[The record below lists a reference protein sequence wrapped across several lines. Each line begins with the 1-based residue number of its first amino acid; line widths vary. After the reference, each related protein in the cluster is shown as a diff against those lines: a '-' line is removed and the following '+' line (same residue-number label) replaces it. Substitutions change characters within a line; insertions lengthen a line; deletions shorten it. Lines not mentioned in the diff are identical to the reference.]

1 MEQEKQTGKIMS
13 TNKYIN
19 IFAAVLM
26 AIVVVLTAVV
36 TGYSKNE
43 DFVEAFSYNAEC
55 SYEDLFDA
63 YEVMEIE
70 VSMAEEDFEAMLE
83 NPTAEEYKQ
92 CNITVN
98 GETYANVAIRTKG
111 NTSLS
116 QVASSDSDR
125 YSFKVEFDHYDSGQS
140 LEGLDKLVLN
150 NLFCDATYIKEY
162 IAYDIFNYIGVAC
175 PYYSFAHITIN
186 GEEWGLYLAL
196 EAMED
201 SFVERVYGSTEGEL
215 YKPESMSMGGGMPGN
230 GEMTQR
236 GGGFRKGEKSQKDGQ
251 PEGIEKP
258 DGTES
263 SVMNETSEKMEKPD
277 DTESTEM
284 SEVSEEMEKTDGTKS
299 SGMNEMPEGMKMP
312 EMGELPEG
320 MEMPEMGE
328 LPEGMEMPEIGELPE
343 GMEMPEM
350 GEAPEGMEMPEMGE
364 LPEGMESP
372 EMGKGSGMF
381 GSSGGG
387 SDLVYTDD
395 SLESYADIFDNAA
408 FSPTDEEKEAVIE
421 ALKNLSEGENLE
433 QFFDVDAC
441 LRYFAAQTFIVNM
454 DSYYSSLKHN
464 YYLYEQEG
472 QLTILPWDLNL
483 AFGGFQASGATDAVN
498 SAIDTPMGGS
508 LEESRP
514 LFSKLMEVEEYKEL
528 YHQYLN
534 EIVTG
539 YVGNGQ
545 FSKNF
550 KTITTVIDAYVQKDA
565 TAFYGYDEYKEAIEN
580 LQQFVLLRAAS
591 VEGQLNGTIPA
602 TTEEQKNCDTLIDA
616 SSVDLS
622 TMGTQGGD
630 GAGGKGSQGGRM
642 FGNTGNFGRGER
654 MEPPDEKGQ
663 SEKKEQSEEKE

>member
-1 MEQEKQTGKIMS
+1 MS

-26 AIVVVLTAVV
+26 AVVVVITAVFTV
-36 TGYSKNE
+36 FSKDE
-43 DFVEAFSYNAEC
+43 QFIEAFSYSAEC
-55 SYEDLFDA
+55 SYADLFRS

-70 VSMAEEDFEAMLE
+70 ISIAEEEFEAMLE

-92 CNITVN
+92 CDVTIN

-201 SFVERVYGSTEGEL
+201 SFVERVYSTSEGEL
-215 YKPESMSMGGGMPGN
+215 YKPESMEMGGGMLG
-230 GEMTQR
+230 GGGKSQR
-236 GGGFRKGEKSQKDGQ
+236 GESFRNDANSQ
-251 PEGIEKP
+251 
-258 DGTES
+258 S
-263 SVMNETSEKMEKPD
+263 
-277 DTESTEM
+277 
-284 SEVSEEMEKTDGTKS
+284 
-299 SGMNEMPEGMKMP
+299 EGMKRP
-312 EMGELPEG
+312 EMGEAPEGMEVPEMGEMPEG

-328 LPEGMEMPEIGELPE
+328 MPEGMEFPEMGEMPE

-350 GEAPEGMEMPEMGE
+350 GEI
-364 LPEGMESP
+364 
-372 EMGKGSGMF
+372 SGMF
-381 GSSGGG
+381 GGSGGG
-387 SDLVYTDD
+387 SDLAYTDD
-395 SLESYADIFDNAA
+395 SIESYADIFDNAA
-408 FSPTDEEKEAVIE
+408 FSPTDEDKEAVIE
-421 ALKNLSEGENLE
+421 ALKNLSQGENLE
-433 QFFDVDAC
+433 QYFDVDAC

-514 LFSKLMEVEEYKEL
+514 LFSKLMEVDEYKEL

-539 YVGNGQ
+539 YVGSGQ
-545 FSKNF
+545 FSKTFN
-550 KTITTVIDAYVQKDA
+550 TITAVINTYVQQDA

-591 VEGQLNGTIPA
+591 VEGQLNGAIPA
-602 TTEEQKNCDTLIDA
+602 TTEAQKDCDTLIDA
-616 SSVDLS
+616 SGVELS
-622 TMGTQGGD
+622 AMGTQGGD
-630 GAGGKGSQGGRM
+630 GAGGKGSQGGHM
-642 FGNTGNFGRGER
+642 FGNPGNFGRGER
-654 MEPPDEKGQ
+654 MEPP
-663 SEKKEQSEEKE
+663 EKKE

>member
-1 MEQEKQTGKIMS
+1 MS

-26 AIVVVLTAVV
+26 AVVVVITAVFTV
-36 TGYSKNE
+36 FSKDE
-43 DFVEAFSYNAEC
+43 QFIEAFSYSAEC
-55 SYEDLFDA
+55 SYADLFQS

-70 VSMAEEDFEAMLE
+70 ISITEEEFEAMLE
-83 NPTAEEYKQ
+83 NTTAEEYKQ
-92 CNITVN
+92 CDVTIN

-201 SFVERVYGSTEGEL
+201 SFVERVYSTSEGEL
-215 YKPESMSMGGGMPGN
+215 YKPESMEMGGGMPG
-230 GEMTQR
+230 G
-236 GGGFRKGEKSQKDGQ
+236 GEKSQRG
-251 PEGIEKP
+251 
-258 DGTES
+258 ES
-263 SVMNETSEKMEKPD
+263 FRNDANSQS
-277 DTESTEM
+277 
-284 SEVSEEMEKTDGTKS
+284 
-299 SGMNEMPEGMKMP
+299 EGMKRP
-312 EMGELPEG
+312 EMGEAPEGMEVPEMGEMPEG

-328 LPEGMEMPEIGELPE
+328 MPEGMEFPEMGEMPE

-350 GEAPEGMEMPEMGE
+350 GEI
-364 LPEGMESP
+364 
-372 EMGKGSGMF
+372 SGMF

-408 FSPTDEEKEAVIE
+408 FSPTDEDKEAVIE
-421 ALKNLSEGENLE
+421 ALKNLSQGENLE
-433 QFFDVDAC
+433 QYFDVDAC

-514 LFSKLMEVEEYKEL
+514 LFSKLMEVDEYKEL

-539 YVGNGQ
+539 YVGSGQ
-545 FSKNF
+545 FSKTFN
-550 KTITTVIDAYVQKDA
+550 TITAVIDTYVQQDA

-602 TTEEQKNCDTLIDA
+602 TTEAQKDCDTLIDA
-616 SSVDLS
+616 SDVDLS
-622 TMGTQGGD
+622 AMGTQGGD
-630 GAGGKGSQGGRM
+630 GAGGKGSQGGHM
-642 FGNTGNFGRGER
+642 FGNPGNFGRGER
-654 MEPPDEKGQ
+654 MEPP
-663 SEKKEQSEEKE
+663 EKKE

>member
-1 MEQEKQTGKIMS
+1 MS

-26 AIVVVLTAVV
+26 AVVVVITAVFTV
-36 TGYSKNE
+36 FSKDE
-43 DFVEAFSYNAEC
+43 QFIEAFSYSAEC
-55 SYEDLFDA
+55 SYADLFQS

-70 VSMAEEDFEAMLE
+70 ISITEEEFEAMLE
-83 NPTAEEYKQ
+83 NTTAEEYKQ
-92 CNITVN
+92 CDVTIN

-162 IAYDIFNYIGVAC
+162 IAYDIFNYIGVAY

-201 SFVERVYGSTEGEL
+201 SFVERVYNTSEGEL
-215 YKPESMSMGGGMPGN
+215 YKPESMSMGGGMRESRNSEKKQKNENSENTETSGM
-230 GEMTQR
+230 GEM
-236 GGGFRKGEKSQKDGQ
+236 
-251 PEGIEKP
+251 P
-258 DGTES
+258 
-263 SVMNETSEKMEKPD
+263 V
-277 DTESTEM
+277 
-284 SEVSEEMEKTDGTKS
+284 
-299 SGMNEMPEGMKMP
+299 
-312 EMGELPEG
+312 MGEPPEG
-320 MEMPEMGE
+320 MEMPQMGE
-328 LPEGMEMPEIGELPE
+328 VTEGMEMPQMGEVPEGMEMPQ
-343 GMEMPEM
+343 MDNMP
-350 GEAPEGMEMPEMGE
+350 GN
-364 LPEGMESP
+364 
-372 EMGKGSGMF
+372 F
-381 GSSGGG
+381 GNSGGG

-395 SLESYADIFDNAA
+395 SIESYADIFDNAA
-408 FSPTDEEKEAVIE
+408 FSPTDEDKEAVIE
-421 ALKNLSEGENLE
+421 ALKNLSESENLE
-433 QFFDVDAC
+433 QYFDVDAC

-464 YYLYEQEG
+464 YYLYEEEG

-514 LFSKLMEVEEYKEL
+514 LFSKLMEVDEYKEL
-528 YHQYLN
+528 YHQYLS

-545 FSKNF
+545 FSRTF
-550 KTITTVIDAYVQKDA
+550 TTITAVIDSYVQKDA
-565 TAFYGYDEYKEAIEN
+565 TAFYGYDEYTEAIEN
-580 LQQFVLLRAAS
+580 LEQFVLLRAAS

-602 TTEEQKNCDTLIDA
+602 TTEAQKDCDTLIDA
-616 SSVDLS
+616 STVDLS
-622 TMGTQGGD
+622 AMGTQGGD
-630 GAGGKGSQGGRM
+630 GAGGKGSQGGHM
-642 FGNTGNFGRGER
+642 FGNFGKPERNKSNFGRPAG
-654 MEPPDEKGQ
+654 DGF
-663 SEKKEQSEEKE
+663 

>member
-1 MEQEKQTGKIMS
+1 MEQEKKTGKIMS

-36 TGYSKNE
+36 TGFSQNE

-70 VSMAEEDFEAMLE
+70 ISIAEEDFEAMLE

-162 IAYDIFNYIGVAC
+162 IAYDIFDYIGVAC

-215 YKPESMSMGGGMPGN
+215 YKPESMSMGGMPEN

-236 GGGFRKGEKSQKDGQ
+236 GGGFRKGEKSQKNGQ
-251 PEGIEKP
+251 PEGIGKS

-263 SVMNETSEKMEKPD
+263 SVMNEMPEKMEKTEGTESTEMSEVSEEMEKPD
-277 DTESTEM
+277 GTESTEM
-284 SEVSEEMEKTDGTKS
+284 SEVSEEMEKTDGTES
-299 SGMNEMPEGMKMP
+299 SGMNEVSEGMKMP
-312 EMGELPEG
+312 EMGEMPNG
-320 MEMPEMGE
+320 ME
-328 LPEGMEMPEIGELPE
+328 L
-343 GMEMPEM
+343 
-350 GEAPEGMEMPEMGE
+350 
-364 LPEGMESP
+364 P

-408 FSPTDEEKEAVIE
+408 FSPTDKEKEAVIE

-433 QFFDVDAC
+433 QYFDVDAC

-545 FSKNF
+545 FSKTF

-580 LQQFVLLRAAS
+580 LKQFVLLRAAS

-622 TMGTQGGD
+622 AMGTQGGD

-642 FGNTGNFGRGER
+642 FGNPGNFGRGER
-654 MEPPDEKGQ
+654 MEAPD
-663 SEKKEQSEEKE
+663 KKE

>member
-19 IFAAVLM
+19 IFAAILM

-36 TGYSKNE
+36 TGFSKNE
-43 DFVEAFSYNAEC
+43 DFVEAFSYSAEC

-70 VSMAEEDFEAMLE
+70 ISIAEEDFEAILE
-83 NPTAEEYKQ
+83 NPMAEEYKQ
-92 CNITVN
+92 CSVMIN
-98 GETYANVAIRTKG
+98 GEAYANVAIRTKG

-116 QVASSDSDR
+116 QVASTDSDR

-236 GGGFRKGEKSQKDGQ
+236 GGGFRKGEKLQRDGQ
-251 PEGIEKP
+251 PEGIGKT
-258 DGTES
+258 D
-263 SVMNETSEKMEKPD
+263 
-277 DTESTEM
+277 STE
-284 SEVSEEMEKTDGTKS
+284 S
-299 SGMNEMPEGMKMP
+299 SGMNEVSEGMKMPEMEEMPEGMEMPEMGEMPEGMELPEMGEVPEGMKMP
-312 EMGELPEG
+312 EMGEMPEG
-320 MEMPEMGE
+320 ME
-328 LPEGMEMPEIGELPE
+328 L
-343 GMEMPEM
+343 
-350 GEAPEGMEMPEMGE
+350 
-364 LPEGMESP
+364 P
-372 EMGKGSGMF
+372 EMGKGFGMF

-421 ALKNLSEGENLE
+421 ALKNLAEGENLE
-433 QFFDVDAC
+433 QYFDVDAC
-441 LRYFAAQTFIVNM
+441 IRYFAAQTFIVNM

-550 KTITTVIDAYVQKDA
+550 KTITTVIDTYVQKDA

-580 LQQFVLLRAAS
+580 LQQFILLRTAS

-602 TTEEQKNCDTLIDA
+602 TTEEQKDCDTLIDA

-622 TMGTQGGD
+622 AMGTQGGD
-630 GAGGKGSQGGRM
+630 GAGGKGSQGGHM
-642 FGNTGNFGRGER
+642 FGNPGNFGRGER
-654 MEPPDEKGQ
+654 MELP
-663 SEKKEQSEEKE
+663 EKKE